1 MKYFLILSALF
12 VLFMTPAYA
21 QGDPEKTPREQI
33 AHSLTQDG
41 KIIEDKVM
49 VGPVLDGLVLDGPV
63 MDGPVLGLRGSSS
76 GETNL
81 DNLLDAITAAIVA
94 PKKPEKTVRKIAPFY
109 LSALDYRDLRGVE
122 TSSQLILHYEV
133 ASGAASGVGLG
144 TVKNVKLILGED
156 FAAMQ
161 VNNKLTIY
169 DFKLNRILSVKPEYS
184 MDGKVTKNLL
194 FENTSLYAKTYRDIA
209 AVRRATNNGRLKKLV
224 VKSASGQGTTLDSFW
239 VESAMSWA
247 AIPSDDGITV
257 DKSHKSLRVHR
268 DGEIVFSA
276 EFTDKTY
283 AEAGVDKNSLFAFA
297 HHEWPLHPSVLRA
310 LYAYD
315 TPPKWFEILSYGPTA
330 PKGQKQVWTLVER
343 GDTNAEFPLPPDAV
357 GIVQAK
363 TASPLV
369 LLINEAVYNR
379 ALGGIQSVEEMTQDF
394 NAKLDME
401 AYGQAW
407 IIGQKYVAYSGS
419 CRNPDDPYICK
430 AVTKI
435 EQTRK
440 DDLPI
445 RIQDYM
451 TAISSAGRKGQ
462 KGDTVRVIAQYL
474 GKKETPAF
482 IVRTAA
488 MARAKMKFNQADD
501 AGVASMS
508 AENLLQTAIAKDPY
522 DPNTYVGLAQV
533 LAAKGAFEQSWDIYD
548 ALRVGIP
555 TADSLDLK
563 ITRLEQKLRN
573 TAPGY
578 FLGQ

>member
-1 MKYFLILSALF
+1 MA
-12 VLFMTPAYA
+12 
-21 QGDPEKTPREQI
+21 
-33 AHSLTQDG
+33 
-41 KIIEDKVM
+41 
-49 VGPVLDGLVLDGPV
+49 GPVLDGPVLDGPV
-63 MDGPVLGLRGSSS
+63 LEGSVLGLRGSSS
-76 GETNL
+76 GKTNL
-81 DNLLDAITAAIVA
+81 DSLLDAITAAIVA
-94 PKKPEKTVRKIAPFY
+94 PKKLEKTVRKIAPFY
-109 LSALDYRDLRGVE
+109 LSAQDYRDLRGVE

-161 VNNKLTIY
+161 VDNKLTIY

-257 DKSHKSLRVHR
+257 DKSDKSLRVHR

-330 PKGQKQVWTLVER
+330 PMGQKQVWTLVER
-343 GDTNAEFPLPPDAV
+343 GDTNAVFPLSPDAV
-357 GIVQAK
+357 GIAQAK

-369 LLINEAVYNR
+369 LLINEAVHNR
-379 ALGGIQSVEEMTQDF
+379 AHGGIQSVEELTQDF
-394 NAKLDME
+394 NAKLDVG
-401 AYGQAW
+401 AYWQAW

-440 DDLPI
+440 HDLPI

-474 GKKETPAF
+474 DKKETPAF

-488 MARAKMKFNQADD
+488 MARAKMKFDQATD
-501 AGVASMS
+501 AGVASIS
-508 AENLLQTAIAKDPY
+508 AENLLQAAIAKDPY

-555 TADSLDLK
+555 TADSIDLK